1 MAAWC
6 CRRRALAG
14 GRHARTRRGECF
26 APSAR
31 PPTESLTPEA
41 GWRRVPSGT
50 TRVRPCCCSL
60 WPARA
65 RRLVPSGLP
74 PCPLRRSRQAGC
86 HCEYAECPNWSL
98 PAGGPPP
105 SALGRASSGGRAD
118 SGVMHRSASVSRY
131 QPPGRRAR
139 RHCRS
144 ATTRLAPSSLPV
156 TTAGYTLAARTKLV
170 PPTDRRSIQNITL
183 AVYKIRVL
191 QGQRPNG
198 RAARSHPRL
207 QGTSILLGQPWPRA
221 AAIAPQVPKG
231 FTT

>member
-1 MAAWC
+1 MCVLSCSVGAW
-6 CRRRALAG
+6 
-14 GRHARTRRGECF
+14 ARCDRLKITKP
-26 APSAR
+26 PSR
-31 PPTESLTPEA
+31 I
-41 GWRRVPSGT
+41 
-50 TRVRPCCCSL
+50 C
-60 WPARA
+60 
-65 RRLVPSGLP
+65 
-74 PCPLRRSRQAGC
+74 LR
-86 HCEYAECPNWSL
+86 EYAECPDWSL

-191 QGQRPNG
+191 QGQPPKG
-198 RAARSHPRL
+198 RAARCHPRL
-207 QGTSILLGQPWPRA
+207 QGTSILMGQPWPWA
-221 AAIAPQVPKG
+221 VAISTPSAPSAVRHVG
-231 FTT
+231 